1 MVKFKSLFQ
10 KTGLSLDRLRNFAL
24 IADAGGLSL
33 AAGGA
38 SSRMSLFSKQVREL
52 EAFFG
57 VALTVR
63 QGRAV
68 KLTDAGRELAQLA
81 RAHLGGLADLTVDL
95 ALIREDAVSLP
106 LKCKRVLLMTY
117 SVFLPRR
124 LALAVRKA
132 ELKT

>member
-81 RAHLGGLADLTVDL
+81 RAHLGGLADFQQ
-95 ALIREDAVSLP
+95 ACCKLP
-106 LKCKRVLLMTY
+106 QTL
-117 SVFLPRR
+117 
-124 LALAVRKA
+124 
-132 ELKT
+132 